1 MGAPKI
7 KGQAFF
13 DSQFTFVRG
22 RWYVWLRSN
31 SEWTLLFKPVVFQ
44 LSYALE
50 SPGCPGHISVPKSEI
65 FRDGSQA
72 PSLGSSSDNSMMQP
86 RLRVTAVGCPGVEP
100 SSFPFSGQLGLALI
114 LVEWVVY

>member
-1 MGAPKI
+1 MASLGHTVQD
-7 KGQAFF
+7 QA
-13 DSQFTFVRG
+13 
-22 RWYVWLRSN
+22 
-31 SEWTLLFKPVVFQ
+31 LLFKPVVFH
-44 LSYALE
+44 LSCVLE